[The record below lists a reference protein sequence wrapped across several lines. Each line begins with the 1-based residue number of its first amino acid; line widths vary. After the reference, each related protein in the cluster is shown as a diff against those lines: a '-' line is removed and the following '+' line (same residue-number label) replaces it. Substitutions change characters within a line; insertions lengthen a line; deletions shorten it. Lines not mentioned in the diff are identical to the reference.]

1 MREIT
6 ATEASR
12 TFSALLDEVERGGSA
27 VITRGG
33 RRVARVTPV
42 AEPSG
47 DVMLDFLR
55 RRGGPASG
63 MDDAF
68 AERVAD
74 VRTSARTDLDVDPW
88 QG

>member
-12 TFSALLDEVERGGSA
+12 TFSALLDEVEQGGSA
-27 VITRGG
+27 TITRGG
-33 RRVARVTPV
+33 RQIARVVPLL
-42 AEPSG
+42 EPSG
-47 DVMLDFLR
+47 DALLDLLDR
-55 RRGGPASG
+55 RAGPSSG

-74 VRTSARTDLDVDPW
+74 VRTSTRTDLDVDPW
-88 QG
+88 QD